1 MALTGTLKDF
11 GIADILQLIGQQQ
24 KTGVLYLKSKDQD
37 VQVYIRDGNI
47 VRAESVTRKKKDLLG
62 NMLVSAELIT
72 QQQLDA
78 ALEIQKRTLKRLGD
92 VLTSMGATTQDKLR
106 QMMRLQVTESLYGLF
121 SWKAGNYEFKQEES
135 VQVDADDLAPL
146 RAESVLMEGFR
157 MVDEWPHLKKK
168 LSNEATTFERAKP
181 LPPPKTAA
189 KEQDDFD
196 ASFDDAFSEEKK
208 DENKGEFQSI
218 GSVERRVYEL
228 IGPGRDVRKLVELS
242 CLGEFETWKALV
254 NLLNL
259 EYIRAQA
266 PSGLSGFSSSA
277 RDGGL
282 VSRVGG
288 MLARAGVTLVVI
300 LALAFVASRLRP
312 DTWDLRVASASSFSD
327 PAAQRLMSRAQ
338 QVRIEAALEVFRLEK
353 GNLPERLEL
362 LVDAGL
368 LRGEDLRYPWRDD
381 YYYRRKSEQEFI
393 LLPPLR

>member
-24 KTGVLYLKSKDQD
+24 KTGVLYLKSKDQE
-37 VQVYIRDGNI
+37 VQVFIRDGNI

-72 QQQLDA
+72 PQQLES

-92 VLTSMGATTQDKLR
+92 VLTSTGAITQEKLR

-121 SWKAGNYEFKQEES
+121 SWKAGDYEFKQEEN

-157 MVDEWPHLKKK
+157 MVDEWPHLRKK
-168 LSNEATTFERAKP
+168 LSNDATAFEKVKE
-181 LPPPKTAA
+181 LPPPKAQA

-218 GSVERRVYEL
+218 GSVERRVFSL
-228 IGPGRDVRKLVELS
+228 IASGRDVRKLVDLS
-242 CLGEFETWKALV
+242 GLGEFETWKALV

-259 EYIRAQA
+259 EYIRALP
-266 PSGLSGFSSSA
+266 PSGLSSLSSSA
-277 RDGGL
+277 RGGDLL
-282 VSRVGG
+282 VRLGG
-288 MLARAGVTLVVI
+288 VLARAAVTVLVI
-300 LALAFVASRLRP
+300 AALAFVASRLRP
-312 DTWDLRVASASSFSD
+312 DTWDLQGASASSFSD
-327 PAAQRLMSRAQ
+327 PAAQRLVSRAQ

-353 GNLPERLEL
+353 GNLPERLDS
-362 LVDAGL
+362 LVEVGL
-368 LRGEDLRYPWRDD
+368 LRSEDLRYPWRDD
-381 YYYRRKSEQEFI
+381 YYYRRTSDRRFI

>member
-1 MALTGTLKDF
+1 MALSGTLKDF

-37 VQVYIRDGNI
+37 VQVFIRDGNI

-72 QQQLDA
+72 PQQLES

-92 VLTSMGATTQDKLR
+92 VLTSTGAISAEKLK

-121 SWKAGNYEFKQEES
+121 SWKAGDYEFKQEES
-135 VQVDADDLAPL
+135 VQIDPDDLAPL

-157 MVDEWPHLKKK
+157 MVDEWPHLRKK
-168 LSNEATTFERAKP
+168 LSNEATTFEKLKE
-181 LPPPKTAA
+181 LPAQKAQE
-189 KEQDDFD
+189 KEDDFD

-208 DENKGEFQSI
+208 DENKGEFKSI
-218 GSVERRVYEL
+218 GSTERRVYSL
-228 IGPGRDVRKLVELS
+228 IGPGRDVRKLVDLS

-259 EYIRAQA
+259 DYIRALP
-266 PSGLSGFSSSA
+266 PSGLSSLSSSA
-277 RDGGL
+277 RGGDLL
-282 VSRVGG
+282 VRLGG
-288 MLARAGVTLVVI
+288 VLARAAVTLLVI
-300 LALAFVASRLRP
+300 AALGFVASRLRP
-312 DTWDLRVASASSFSD
+312 DTWDLQGASASSYSD
-327 PAAQRLMSRAQ
+327 PAAQRLVSRAQ

-353 GNLPERLEL
+353 GNLPERLDS
-362 LVDAGL
+362 LVEVGL
-368 LRGEDLRYPWRDD
+368 LRNEDLRYPWRDD
-381 YYYRRKSEQEFI
+381 YYYRRTSDRQFI

>member
-37 VQVYIRDGNI
+37 VQVFIRDGNI

-72 QQQLDA
+72 PQQLES

-92 VLTSMGATTQDKLR
+92 VLTSTGAISAEKLK

-121 SWKAGNYEFKQEES
+121 SWKAGDYEFKQEES

-157 MVDEWPHLKKK
+157 MVDEWPHLRKK
-168 LSNEATTFERAKP
+168 LSNEATTFEKIKE
-181 LPPPKTAA
+181 LPPQKAQE
-189 KEQDDFD
+189 KEDDFD

-208 DENKGEFQSI
+208 DENKGEFKSI
-218 GSVERRVYEL
+218 GSTERRVYGL
-228 IGPGRDVRKLVELS
+228 IGPGRDVRKLVDLS

-259 EYIRAQA
+259 DYIRALP
-266 PSGLSGFSSSA
+266 PSGLSSLSSSA
-277 RDGGL
+277 RGGDLL
-282 VSRVGG
+282 VRLGG
-288 MLARAGVTLVVI
+288 MVARAAVTLLVI
-300 LALAFVASRLRP
+300 AALGFVASRLRP
-312 DTWDLRVASASSFSD
+312 DTWDLQGASASSYSD
-327 PAAQRLMSRAQ
+327 PAAQRLVSRAQ

-353 GNLPERLEL
+353 GNLPERLDS
-362 LVDAGL
+362 LVEVGL
-368 LRGEDLRYPWRDD
+368 LRNEDLRYPWRDD
-381 YYYRRKSEQEFI
+381 YYYRRTSDRQFI